1 MKTVFFLL
9 GILALPLFGEESI
22 KAAMESKKNTLQI
35 DPALRAQDY
44 QQAFEALR
52 KEKPAHKVCITLQNG
67 TIFSQI
73 IEMQRMANST
83 LFLLRYN
90 SPQGIKLQIVELES
104 IINIGYLE

>member
-1 MKTVFFLL
+1 M
-9 GILALPLFGEESI
+9 
-22 KAAMESKKNTLQI
+22 
-35 DPALRAQDY
+35 
-44 QQAFEALR
+44 
-52 KEKPAHKVCITLQNG
+52 CITLQNG